1 VAITGITICTQDED
15 RRKRLRDYKI
25 RYQAIGSSVVQY
37 TRLLDRTVS
46 DYEITHLHE
55 NTNYEICVL
64 RLETA
69 APMASSFGPAQQ
81 RQRPG
86 AASVPAAMQST
97 RRGLAGSD
105 VLVNV

>member
-1 VAITGITICTQDED
+1 MRG
-15 RRKRLRDYKI
+15 YKI
-25 RYQAIGSSVVQY
+25 RYQALGSSVVQY

-69 APMASSFGPAQQ
+69 AAAAVRPGQQ
-81 RQRPG
+81 RPPRPRPG
-86 AASVPAAMQST
+86 AAVSVPAVAMQST
-97 RRGLAGSD
+97 RRGLASEGRSSHEGLGSLEMS
-105 VLVNV
+105 VS